1 MLTEEERRLIMEEVT
16 EHPNKRAACVPALKI
31 AQRRRGWLSDEIREI
46 AGILDM
52 STEELEGV
60 ASFFSHI
67 YLSQPGKHLIFA
79 CDSISCWVSGYDT
92 LREHLAKRLGIQ
104 PGETTADGQFTLMP
118 IACLGV
124 CDKAPAML
132 VDDELYTLLNE
143 EMIDEILRKY
153 R

>member
-1 MLTEEERRLIMEEVT
+1 VLTEEEKREILKEIGQ
-16 EHPNKRAACVPALKI
+16 HPHKRAASIPALKI
-31 AQRRRGWLSDEIREI
+31 VQRHRGWLSDEIREI
-46 AGILDM
+46 AGMLEM
-52 STEELEGV
+52 SIEELEGV

-67 YLSQPGKHLIFA
+67 YLRPPGKHLIFA

-92 LREHLAKRLGIQ
+92 LRGHLAERLGIQ

-124 CDKAPAML
+124 CDQAPAL
-132 VDDELYTLLNE
+132 LIDDELYTQLNE
-143 EMIDEILRKY
+143 EKIDEILKRY